1 MYVRGAVT
9 PNTVFNHVCLIQHAV
24 KNKRVL
30 QQIIT
35 SMFGTICLEE
45 KNTHKDKHCMFS
57 STIRNKELLQRSSH
71 LSIGLLRLLPAD
83 HHCVLWNNV
92 GLDVSWRTGRSL
104 LSCAG
109 LHPSRR
115 RPLADAIEGRH
126 SDFVLRVGVQAPDAV
141 AGGGDAVH
149 RLELAV
155 RPFGSVLDDVVGDG
169 VWVAGVPGDGHTGCG
184 GLRDDGCA
192 RRLWQ
197 SWRLDRGEESY
208 CLVWNIDHSVHSV
221 PTTVALM
228 TYCDCKLNIFYI
240 FTLSSLSTI
249 LCYEQTHL
257 LKLPCS
263 GLWVTRLQEGSTGDP
278 FL

>member
-9 PNTVFNHVCLIQHAV
+9 PNTVFNDVCLIQHIV
-24 KNKRVL
+24 KNKLVL

-45 KNTHKDKHCMFS
+45 ENTHKEKHCMFS
-57 STIRNKELLQRSSH
+57 SAEEDYKKRELFQRSSH

-169 VWVAGVPGDGHTGCG
+169 VWVAGVPGDGHAGGG

-197 SWRLDRGEESY
+197 SWRLDRGEERD
-208 CLVWNIDHSVHSV
+208 CLVCTIDHSVHSV
-221 PTTVALM
+221 PTTVGLM
-228 TYCDCKLNIFYI
+228 TYCDCICSNWAF
-240 FTLSSLSTI
+240 FTFSH
-249 LCYEQTHL
+249 CHL
-257 LKLPCS
+257 F
-263 GLWVTRLQEGSTGDP
+263 LQSCIIID
-278 FL
+278 